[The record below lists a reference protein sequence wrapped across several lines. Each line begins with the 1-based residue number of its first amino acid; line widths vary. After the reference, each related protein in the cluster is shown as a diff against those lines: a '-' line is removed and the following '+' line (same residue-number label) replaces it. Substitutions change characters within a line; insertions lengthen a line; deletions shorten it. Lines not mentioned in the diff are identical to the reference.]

1 LLVPRKLEKLL
12 VALPESVYD
21 AAVAK
26 IASLGVFHV
35 EEPPREVKGRVD
47 RRYRLAF
54 AQAQERASRIESY
67 FALAGVEPRTV
78 KGLELRVGG
87 WIESFNRYLE
97 EYSDVEAYYEG
108 LAREAAEAE
117 NELRELTQIEAL
129 LEAFKD
135 VEADVAAAYSLERFD
150 FVLGYAETPDA
161 LRIVEGEARKGR
173 IIAAVDE
180 RRGGGYLIALAA
192 PRGALSE
199 VTARLVRAGFTAY
212 TPPRGLPGSPAEAYR
227 EVRRRKAELTEKL
240 RRIAERA
247 RERLSDLA
255 RYYTVV
261 VAFREVF
268 RLLLNTVSRS
278 GVKVFQGYVDVRD
291 TRRLVKALEEA
302 TRGAFTVLSLG
313 VVRGGERVPSKVD
326 LPGFLRPFHKLVR
339 LYGDPAPNEIV
350 PTVFMAVTLPVTF
363 ALMFPDAGHG
373 LLVLLFA
380 LGYLAK
386 RDRDTAFIVAVL
398 GLASIVSGLLAAEA
412 FGPLVSK
419 MIGLPKIWEALGLG
433 VPPYA
438 LPAYAVEH
446 GEEELIA
453 ALMMRAISV
462 SLWIGAFMLAFGS
475 LLGVVNALLSR
486 DMEDLLVSKIPR
498 FILFASIGAPFLL
511 LFDAAEAGGVLRRA
525 FLELGGG
532 DPFATLVLAGVAVS
546 ILWSLLAGPLM
557 SLREGHGVLPGLA
570 HSLLEVYES
579 ILMAIGNTS
588 SFLRIMGLALAHSSL
603 TLAFAILAEMLFHAG
618 PVGLVAGWLLYALGN
633 LMVAGLEGLLAFAH
647 ATRLHFYE
655 WFSKFY
661 RGTGLEYRPV
671 RLEGLRLILQGAP
684 GTP

>member
-1 LLVPRKLEKLL
+1 MLVPRKLEKLL
-12 VALPESVYD
+12 IALPDSAYD
-21 AAVAK
+21 AAVAR

-35 EEPPREVKGRVD
+35 EEPPGEVKGKVERG
-47 RRYRLAF
+47 YRLAF

-67 FALAGVEPRTV
+67 FGLAGVEPRTV
-78 KGLELRVGG
+78 KGLELRVGD
-87 WIESFNRYLE
+87 WVESFKRYLDE
-97 EYSDVEAYYEG
+97 FSEVESYYES
-108 LAREAAEAE
+108 LSREAAEAE
-117 NELRELTQIEAL
+117 NELKELAQVEAL
-129 LEAFKD
+129 LEEFKD
-135 VEADVAAAYSLERFD
+135 VAADVAAAYKLEKFD
-150 FVLGYAETPDA
+150 FVLGYAESPDVLA
-161 LRIVEGEARKGR
+161 IVEEEARKGKLV
-173 IIAAVDE
+173 AAVDE
-180 RRGGGYLIALAA
+180 KGGGAYLVALAA
-192 PRGALSE
+192 PRGGLGE
-199 VTARLVRAGFTAY
+199 VTARLVKAGFIAY
-212 TPPRGLPGSPAEAYR
+212 TPPRGLPGSPSEAYR

-240 RRIAERA
+240 RRIAEKA
-247 RERLSDLA
+247 RERIGDLA

-261 VAFREVF
+261 TAFREVF

-278 GVKVFQGYVDVRD
+278 GFKVFQGYVDVRD
-291 TRRLVKALEEA
+291 SKKLIKALEEA
-302 TRGAFTVLSLG
+302 TGGAFTALSLG
-313 VVRGGERVPSKVD
+313 VVRGEERVPSKVD

-350 PTVFMAVTLPVTF
+350 PTLFMAVTLPVTF

-386 RDRDTAFIVAVL
+386 RDRDVAFMVSIL

-412 FGPLVSK
+412 FGPIVSK
-419 MIGLPKIWEALGLG
+419 MLGLPKIWEELGLG

-438 LPAYAVEH
+438 LPAFAVEH

-462 SLWIGAFMLAFGS
+462 SLWVGAFMLVLGS
-475 LLGVVNALLSR
+475 LLGVVNALLAR
-486 DMEDLLVSKIPR
+486 DTEDLVVSKIPR
-498 FILFASIGAPFLL
+498 LILFASIGAPFLVY
-511 LFDAAEAGGVLRRA
+511 FNAAEAGGVLRRA
-525 FLELGGG
+525 FLEMGGG
-532 DPFATLVLAGVAVS
+532 DAFATLVLGGVVLS

-579 ILMAIGNTS
+579 LLMAIGNTS

-647 ATRLHFYE
+647 STRLHFYE

-661 RGTGLEYRPV
+661 KGTGLEYRPV
-671 RLEGLRLILQGAP
+671 KLEGLKLVLQGAAS
-684 GTP
+684 TS

>member
-1 LLVPRKLEKLL
+1 MLVPRKLEKLL
-12 VALPESVYD
+12 VAVPDSVYD
-21 AAVAK
+21 AAVAR

-35 EEPPREVKGRVD
+35 EEPPGDVGGRVE
-47 RRYRLAF
+47 RGYRLAF

-67 FALAGVEPRTV
+67 FALAGEEPRTV
-78 KGLELRVGG
+78 RGLELRVGN
-87 WIESFNRYLE
+87 WVESFKRYLE
-97 EYSDVEAYYEG
+97 EFRDVESYYES

-117 NELRELTQIEAL
+117 NELKELAQLEAL
-129 LEAFKD
+129 LEVFKD
-135 VEADVAAAYSLERFD
+135 VEADVAKAYSLELFD
-150 FVLGYAETPDA
+150 FALGYTDSEEA
-161 LRIVEGEARKGR
+161 LAIVEEEARKGR

-180 RRGGGYLIALAA
+180 REGLYLVALAG
-192 PRGALSE
+192 PRGALGE
-199 VTARLVRAGFTAY
+199 VTARLVRAGFIAY

-240 RRIAERA
+240 RRIAGRA
-247 RERLSDLA
+247 RERLGELA

-278 GVKVFQGYVDVRD
+278 GFKVFQGYVDVRD
-291 TRRLVKALEEA
+291 SRRLIKALEEA
-302 TRGAFTVLSLG
+302 TGGAFVAVSLG
-313 VVRGGERVPSKVD
+313 VVRGEERVPSKVD

-339 LYGDPAPNEIV
+339 LYGEPAPNEIV

-386 RDRDTAFIVAVL
+386 RDRDTGFVVAVL
-398 GLASIVSGLLAAEA
+398 GLASIVSGLLAAEV
-412 FGPLVSK
+412 FGPIISK
-419 MIGLPKIWEALGLG
+419 MLGLAKIWEALGIG

-438 LPAYAVEH
+438 MPSYAVEH
-446 GEEELIA
+446 GEEELVS
-453 ALMMRAISV
+453 ALIMRAISI

-475 LLGVVNALLSR
+475 LLGVVNAILAR
-486 DMEDLLVSKIPR
+486 DTEDLLVSKIPR
-498 FILFASIGAPFLL
+498 FLLFASIGAPFLL
-511 LFDAAEAGGVLRRA
+511 LFNAAEAGGVLRRA

-532 DPFATLVLAGVAVS
+532 DPFATLVLAGVVIS

-557 SLREGHGVLPGLA
+557 SLREGHGALPGLA

-579 ILMAIGNTS
+579 LLMAIGNTS

-618 PVGLVAGWLLYALGN
+618 PLGLVAGWLLYALGN

-647 ATRLHFYE
+647 STRLHFYE

-671 RLEGLRLILQGAP
+671 KLEGLRIVLAGGSA
-684 GTP
+684 TP